1 MIWLITLFLLAV
13 FAWFLLNG
21 LNEKQWVDAHM
32 HDETVA
38 SDKGLFA
45 SFTALGDGDK
55 DDRVGNVVDNL
66 KKKSADASSAL
77 GEKLSDAR
85 QSETAGK
92 MREKTSGIRERVRNE
107 VNNEDGM
114 FNKIKNSVSDKVDK
128 VGKKVDE
135 KIVNRDK

>member
-1 MIWLITLFLLAV
+1 MIWIITLFLIAL

-21 LNEKQWVDAHM
+21 LSEKQWVDAHM

-45 SFTALGDGDK
+45 SFTALGDGDGEDK
-55 DDRVGNVVDNL
+55 VGNVMQNL
-66 KKKSADASSAL
+66 KKKSSEASSAL
-77 GEKLSDAR
+77 GEKISDAR
-85 QSETAGK
+85 QSDTAGK
-92 MREKTSGIRERVRNE
+92 MREKTSGIRDRVRNE
-107 VNNEDGM
+107 VKNEDGM
-114 FNKIKNSVSDKVDK
+114 FNKIKNNVSDKVDR

>member
-1 MIWLITLFLLAV
+1 MIWIITLFLIAL

-21 LNEKQWVDAHM
+21 LSEKQWVDAHM

-45 SFTALGDGDK
+45 SFTALGDGDGEDK
-55 DDRVGNVVDNL
+55 VGNVMQNL
-66 KKKSADASSAL
+66 KKKSSEASSAL
-77 GEKLSDAR
+77 GEKISDAR
-85 QSETAGK
+85 QSDTAGK
-92 MREKTSGIRERVRNE
+92 MREKTSGIRDRVRDE
-107 VNNEDGM
+107 VKNEDGM
-114 FNKIKNSVSDKVDK
+114 FNKIKNNVSDKVDR

>member
-1 MIWLITLFLLAV
+1 MIWLITLFLLALFV
-13 FAWFLLNG
+13 WLLLNG
-21 LNEKQWVDAHM
+21 INEKQWVDAHM
-32 HDETVA
+32 HDETVS

-45 SFTALGDGDK
+45 SFTALGEGEAEDK
-55 DDRVGNVVDNL
+55 VGNVVENL

-77 GEKLSDAR
+77 GEKISDAR
-85 QSETAGK
+85 QSETAEK

-107 VNNEDGM
+107 VQNDDGM
-114 FNKIKNSVSDKVDK
+114 LNKIKNNVSDKVDK

>member
-1 MIWLITLFLLAV
+1 MIWIITLFLIAL

-21 LNEKQWVDAHM
+21 LSEKQWVDAHM

-45 SFTALGDGDK
+45 SFTALGDGDSEDK
-55 DDRVGNVVDNL
+55 VGNVMQNL
-66 KKKSADASSAL
+66 KKKSSEASSAL
-77 GEKLSDAR
+77 GEKISDAR
-85 QSETAGK
+85 QSDTAGK
-92 MREKTSGIRERVRNE
+92 MREKTSGIRDRVRNE
-107 VNNEDGM
+107 VKNEDGM
-114 FNKIKNSVSDKVDK
+114 FNKIKNNVSDKVDR